1 MITEETKIQNTGL
14 PPYIKD
20 VLSRCCIFTI
30 ADLCKC
36 DIARLMRIRTFGKS
50 RITIINNYLNDNGF
64 FLTQH
69 KN

>member
-1 MITEETKIQNTGL
+1 MITEETKIQNTDL
-14 PPYIKD
+14 PQYIKD
-20 VLSRCCIFTI
+20 VLSTCHIFTI

-36 DIARLMRIRTFGKS
+36 DITRLMRIRTFGKG
-50 RITIINNYLNDNGF
+50 RIMVINNYLNDNGF